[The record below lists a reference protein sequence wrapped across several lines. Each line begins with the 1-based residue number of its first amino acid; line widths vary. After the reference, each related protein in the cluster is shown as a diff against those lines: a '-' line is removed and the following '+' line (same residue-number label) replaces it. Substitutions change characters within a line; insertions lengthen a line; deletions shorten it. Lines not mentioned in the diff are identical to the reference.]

1 MIHMSRE
8 RVIKALS
15 EPNGP
20 EKLVSKAD
28 QAIEPAW
35 ELFVKENNAQA
46 CSFGKAGKAE
56 KVQADDRKQAQPRQE
71 RAVCRP

>member
-35 ELFVKENNAQA
+35 ELFIKENNAQA
-46 CSFGKAGKAE
+46 CSFWQGW
-56 KVQADDRKQAQPRQE
+56 QSRKSTGR
-71 RAVCRP
+71 

>member
-35 ELFVKENNAQA
+35 ELFVKENNA
-46 CSFGKAGKAE
+46 
-56 KVQADDRKQAQPRQE
+56 
-71 RAVCRP
+71 